1 MAGDN
6 SFLLDD
12 DEDDELVCTVFV
24 FMLLSRLIG
33 PTSFQEPFS
42 HCDSNLTVSEFISI
56 TSLSAACDDCR
67 RCSMMFVSFLG
78 LHVNLCFRHSAR

>member
-1 MAGDN
+1 VAGDN

-12 DEDDELVCTVFV
+12 DEDEELVCTVFV

-56 TSLSAACDDCR
+56 TSWSAACDDGC
-67 RCSMMFVSFLG
+67 
-78 LHVNLCFRHSAR
+78 